1 MTQSLR
7 NNATAIAL
15 VETLFPAGQK
25 LPAANPDQLLQ
36 EVNRYADAH
45 PAIQQSIKTGLLWLE
60 GRFLLERGKLFRN
73 ADRDQ
78 RETFL
83 RKYSGSLVTGN
94 LLRGITA
101 PFKTA
106 YSFQDSVMA
115 AVGVSNG
122 VKVPTQVEKFRWQSQ
137 IADVDALS
145 EDQAL
150 EADVVVIGTGAGGAA
165 AAYEFASKGLAV
177 VLIEEGK
184 YYDRRD
190 FNGKLMDVIPKLYRN
205 MGATTALGNAVIPIP
220 IGKNVGGTTTIN
232 SGTCMRTPPAVLQ
245 EWQQEGLTE
254 LTEQELEPYFNSVEE
269 ILNVERAEPRYV
281 GEIGKAVKT
290 GAQALG
296 FKQTHE
302 LRRNAK
308 GCDGQGLCQF
318 GCPTDAK
325 QSTNV
330 SFVPQALQRGAFLYT
345 GFRANRLLWADDES
359 RAAEKKLGFGFSASA
374 TKRKISGVA
383 CKGRREDGSEVRLTV
398 SAERVVV
405 AMGTFLTPL
414 FLQDNGV
421 RNKQLGRNLS
431 IHPAGG
437 IVGVYKDRDFNNTR
451 TIPQGYGVAD
461 LAEQGIMFEG
471 GTPPFA
477 AHSVLSP
484 LVGREYVEFTE
495 RFQNCGYF
503 GFMIKDSSRGRVR
516 RSPVKDLPLITYNMN
531 EMDWAKFQLGL
542 ETTAQM
548 HLRAGAEAVHLGGF
562 GKVPLIKSEKELQQV
577 MGSSIRP
584 RDFLISA
591 YHPLGTARLAVEPQD
606 GVCDINHQ
614 VFGTEGL
621 YVMDGSNVPS
631 SLGANPQ
638 VTIMSL
644 ASRAA
649 RQLAEQIDYNYQQAS

>member
-7 NNATAIAL
+7 ENATAIAL
-15 VETLFPAGQK
+15 VETMFPAGQK
-25 LPAANPDQLLQ
+25 LPAANTDEILV
-36 EVNRYADAH
+36 EVDRYASAH
-45 PAIQQSIKTGLLWLE
+45 SAIQQSIKTGLLWLE
-60 GRFLLERGKLFRN
+60 GRFLIEQGKLFRK
-73 ADRDQ
+73 AHVRDR
-78 RETFL
+78 EAFL

-101 PFKTA
+101 PFKAA
-106 YSFQDSVMA
+106 YSFQESVMT

-122 VKVPTQVEKFRWQSQ
+122 VKVPSQVEKFRWQAQ
-137 IADVDALS
+137 IADVDSLS
-145 EDQAL
+145 EDQEL

-177 VLIEEGK
+177 VIIEEGK

-190 FNGKLMDVIPKLYRN
+190 FNGKLTEVIPKLYRN
-205 MGATTALGNAVIPIP
+205 MGATTSLGNAVIPIP

-232 SGTCMRTPPAVLQ
+232 SGTCMRTPNSVLK
-245 EWQQEGLTE
+245 EWQQQGLTD
-254 LTEQELEPYFNSVEE
+254 LTEKEMAPYFSSVEDV
-269 ILNVERAEPRYV
+269 LNVERAESRYV

-290 GAQALG
+290 GANALG
-296 FKQTHE
+296 LKQVHE
-302 LRRNAK
+302 LKRNAK

-330 SFVPQALQRGAFLYT
+330 SFIPQALQRGAFLYT
-345 GFRANRLLWADDES
+345 GVRANKLLWAEEEHS
-359 RAAEKKLGFGFSASA
+359 SAEKQSRFGIQS
-374 TKRKISGVA
+374 TPKQRKVVGVS
-383 CKGRREDGSEVRLTV
+383 CKGRREDGSEVRLKV

-414 FLQDNGV
+414 FLQDNGI

-431 IHPAGG
+431 IHPAGAA
-437 IVGVYKDRDFNNTR
+437 VGLYKDREFNNTR

-477 AHSVLSP
+477 AHSILSP
-484 LVGREYVEFTE
+484 LVGKEYVEFTE
-495 RFQNCGYF
+495 RFQNSGYF
-503 GFMIKDSSRGRVR
+503 GFMIKDTSRGRVR
-516 RSPVKDLPLITYNMN
+516 RSPIKDLPLITYNVN
-531 EMDWAKFQLGL
+531 ETDWAKFQLGL
-542 ETTAQM
+542 ETLAQI
-548 HLRAGAEAVHLGGF
+548 HFQAGAEAVHLGGF
-562 GKVPLIKSEKELQQV
+562 NKVPLIRSEDELQSV
-577 MGSSIRP
+577 MRTSLRP

-591 YHPLGTARLAVEPQD
+591 YHPLGTARIAADAHE

-614 VFGTEGL
+614 VFGAEGL

-649 RQLAEQIDYNYQQAS
+649 RLLAEQIDFAYQQAS